1 MPPTR
6 KICLR
11 LGPDLDQF
19 GTTWPNLATLGR
31 TGLQLCPLLFHPAS
45 LLCHPVPLLCC
56 PVAKLGQVGGKLGP
70 TWFQVGPTWGLLG
83 ANGTQVGTKLGAEW
97 AQVGRKLVALMT
109 KLPHQK
115 KCQKWH
121 TYHTFV
127 PSNQVLQVH
136 LGVNLGSKGQDRAK
150 NYQDVTKF

>member
-6 KICLR
+6 KICPR
-11 LGPDLDQF
+11 LGPNLDQF

-83 ANGTQVGTKLGAEW
+83 ANGTQVG
-97 AQVGRKLVALMT
+97 GRMGPSRTQACCSDDEVAT
-109 KLPHQK
+109 SK
-115 KCQKWH
+115 K
-121 TYHTFV
+121 
-127 PSNQVLQVH
+127 
-136 LGVNLGSKGQDRAK
+136 GSKVAYVSHFWAFEPGSAGPSWSEFGLERARQSK